1 MIEGIPNL
9 VGNQDA
15 YNYGPN
21 YHARSDTYD
30 KVDIRQLKMNGAI
43 AAAVTWAF
51 ANDLERLP
59 RQSRAEI
66 ETLMKTTA
74 LPQQMKMMGV
84 FDDWSA
90 GRRGRKAPP
99 SR

>member
-1 MIEGIPNL
+1 
-9 VGNQDA
+9 
-15 YNYGPN
+15 
-21 YHARSDTYD
+21 
-30 KVDIRQLKMNGAI
+30 MNGAI

-66 ETLMKTTA
+66 ETLMKTTN